1 MFGRTA
7 SARVFVDM
15 WNAILNEYLRE
26 FYYMGEMASLKAKQT
41 IYHDNVNIE
50 WSGYNDTLPLFVE
63 ETIKKIKEMK
73 ISEQEDYFY

>member
-15 WNAILNEYLRE
+15 WNAILQEYLRE
-26 FYYMGEMASLKAKQT
+26 FLYMGEMASLKARNT
-41 IYHDNVNIE
+41 LYHDNYNLE

-63 ETIKKIKEMK
+63 ETIKQIKEMK
-73 ISEQEDYFY
+73 TSE